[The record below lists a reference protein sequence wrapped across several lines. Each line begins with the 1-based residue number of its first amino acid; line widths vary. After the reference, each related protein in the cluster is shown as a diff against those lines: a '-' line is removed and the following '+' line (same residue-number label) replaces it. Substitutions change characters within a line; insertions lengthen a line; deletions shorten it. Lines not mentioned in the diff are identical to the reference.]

1 MKKSDLRR
9 IIKEEVIN
17 MIRGQYINEAFAD
30 PMIAKLARMRGID
43 KGRWNNFFKAFAK
56 THDIA
61 WDKLPKG
68 TLTKSNNVTNDPKIK
83 DGLVF
88 WMIDQEKPNP
98 YRNDRF
104 WDSSRTLR
112 PGVLAVTLNGKIQ
125 YIDSGGVGAKG
136 SGRGRSDA
144 SSAIGT
150 AGRGM
155 LMIKKLKDMADH
167 ILTMDFESFRGG
179 TTAVKAKR
187 AELKLGKDTFTDHR
201 SWKQANLKRYKSIL
215 DARVGSRD
223 QVDRMVGE
231 IVKIANEAIKEGME
245 VVKIGKYDYMM
256 TTVGGNEVTMDA
268 VTSGMSRT
276 LRMYAEYIRYAN
288 AAEKDKDNDW
298 GSSYNDDHAKDV
310 AGRIK
315 SAHNAFKT
323 GNGNKIDR
331 I

>member
-9 IIKEEVIN
+9 IIKEEVIGL
-17 MIRGQYINEAFAD
+17 IRGQYINEAFAD
-30 PMIAKLARMRGID
+30 PLLGKLARMRGIQA
-43 KGRWNNFFKAFAK
+43 GRWQNFFRSFAK

-68 TLTKSNNVTNDPKIK
+68 TLTKSTNMNDPKVK

-88 WMIDQEKPNP
+88 WMVDSEKPNP

-104 WDSSRTLR
+104 WDSNYTLR

-125 YIDSGGVGAKG
+125 YMDRGGVGAKG

-155 LMIKKLKDMADH
+155 LMVKKLKDMADS
-167 ILTMDFESFRGG
+167 LYTMDFESFRGG
-179 TTAVKAKR
+179 TTALKAKR
-187 AELKLGKDTFTDHR
+187 ADLKLGKDTFKDHKAWR
-201 SWKQANLKRYKSIL
+201 RANAERYKQIM

-223 QVDRMVGE
+223 TVDRMVGD

-256 TTVGGNEVTMDA
+256 TTVGGNEVTMEA

-288 AAEKDKDNDW
+288 AAEKDKEHEW
-298 GSSYNDDHAKDV
+298 KSTYNDDNAKDV

-315 SAHNAFKT
+315 KAHNAFKT
-323 GNGNKIDR
+323 GDGNKIDR

>member
-1 MKKSDLRR
+1 MKKSDIRR

-17 MIRGQYINEAFAD
+17 LIREQYNITEAFAD
-30 PMIAKLARMRGID
+30 PELAKLAKMRGMG
-43 KGRWNNFFKAFAK
+43 GRWQNFFRSFAK

-68 TLTKSNNVTNDPKIK
+68 TLTKSNNVTNDPRIK

-98 YRNDRF
+98 YASTRF
-104 WDSSRTLR
+104 WDSSYTLR

-125 YIDSGGVGAKG
+125 YMSRGGTSAKG
-136 SGRGRSDA
+136 GRGGSSPSDA
-144 SSAIGT
+144 IGS

-155 LMIKKLKDMADH
+155 LMVNKLKKMADSL
-167 ILTMDFESFRGG
+167 LTMDFESFRGG
-179 TTAVKAKR
+179 TTALKAKR

-201 SWKQANLKRYKSIL
+201 KWKQANLARYKSIL

-223 QVDRMVGE
+223 TVDRMVGE
-231 IVKIANEAIKEGME
+231 IVKIANEAVKEGME
-245 VVKIGKYDYMM
+245 VVKVGKYDYLM
-256 TTVGGNEVTMDA
+256 TTVNGNEVTMDS
-268 VTSGMSRT
+268 VTQAMSRT

-288 AAEKDKDNDW
+288 QAQKDKDSEWASD
-298 GSSYNDDHAKDV
+298 YNDKHAKDV

-315 SAHNAFKT
+315 KANVAFKK
-323 GNGNKIDR
+323 GNANDISR

>member
-1 MKKSDLRR
+1 MKKSELRR
-9 IIKEEVIN
+9 IIKDEVITV
-17 MIRGQYINEAFAD
+17 IRNQYINEAFAD
-30 PMIAKLARMRGID
+30 PLIAKLAKERGI
-43 KGRWNNFFKAFAK
+43 GNRWQSFFKAFAK

-68 TLTKSNNVTNDPKIK
+68 TLTKSNNVNSDPMIK
-83 DGLVF
+83 KGLVF
-88 WMIDQEKPNP
+88 WMVDQEKPNP
-98 YRNDRF
+98 YKSSRY
-104 WDSSRTLR
+104 WDSNYTLR

-125 YIDSGGVGAKG
+125 YQDRGGVGSKG

-144 SSAIGT
+144 SAAIGS

-155 LMIKKLKDMADH
+155 LMLKKLKEMADS
-167 ILTMDFESFRGG
+167 LYTMDFESFRGG
-179 TTAVKAKR
+179 TTALKAKR
-187 AELKLGKDTFTDHR
+187 ADLKLGKDTFKDHR
-201 SWKQANLKRYKSIL
+201 SWRRANAERYKSIL

-223 QVDRMVGE
+223 QVDRMVGD
-231 IVKIANEAIKEGME
+231 IVKIANEAIKTGME

-288 AAEKDKDNDW
+288 QAEKDKKQDW
-298 GSSYNDDHAKDV
+298 GGDYNDKHAKDV

-315 SAHNAFKT
+315 KAHNAFKT
-323 GNGNKIDR
+323 GDGNKIDR

>member
-9 IIKEEVIN
+9 IVREEVIG
-17 MIRGQYINEAFAD
+17 MIRNQYINEAFAD
-30 PMIAKLARMRGID
+30 PMIAKLAKERGI
-43 KGRWNNFFKAFAK
+43 GNRWHNFFKAFAK

-68 TLTKSNNVTNDPKIK
+68 TLTKSNNVTNDPRIK

-88 WMIDQEKPNP
+88 WMIDKEKPNP
-98 YRNDRF
+98 YASSRY
-104 WDSSRTLR
+104 WDSSYTLR

-125 YIDSGGVGAKG
+125 YMDRGGVGAKG

-144 SSAIGT
+144 SAAIGS

-155 LMIKKLKDMADH
+155 LMLKKIKEMADSL
-167 ILTMDFESFRGG
+167 LTMDFESFRGG
-179 TTAVKAKR
+179 TTAMKAKR
-187 AELKLGKDTFTDHR
+187 AELKLGKDTFTDYR
-201 SWKQANLKRYKSIL
+201 SWKRANLARYKSIL

-245 VVKIGKYDYMM
+245 VVKVGEYDYLM
-256 TTVGGNEVTMDA
+256 TTVGGNEVTLNS
-268 VTSGMSRT
+268 VTEAMTRT

-315 SAHNAFKT
+315 KANNAFKT
-323 GNGNKIDR
+323 GNANEISR

>member
-9 IIKEEVIN
+9 IIKEEVIGL
-17 MIRGQYINEAFAD
+17 IRGQYINEAFAD
-30 PMIAKLARMRGID
+30 PLLAKLSKERGI
-43 KGRWNNFFKAFAK
+43 GNRWQNFFKSFAK

-68 TLTKSNNVTNDPKIK
+68 TLTKSTNVTNDSRIK

-88 WMIDQEKPNP
+88 WMIDSEKPNP
-98 YRNDRF
+98 YASSRY
-104 WDSSRTLR
+104 WDSNRTLR

-125 YIDSGGVGAKG
+125 YMDRGGVGSKG
-136 SGRGRSDA
+136 SGRGRNDA
-144 SSAIGT
+144 SAALGT

-155 LMIKKLKDMADH
+155 LMLNKIKEMADH

-179 TTAVKAKR
+179 TTALKAKR
-187 AELKLGKDTFTDHR
+187 ADLKLGKDTFKDHR
-201 SWKQANLKRYKSIL
+201 AWRRANAERYKQIM

-223 QVDRMVGE
+223 TVDRMVGD

-288 AAEKDKDNDW
+288 QAEKDKKQDW
-298 GSSYNDDHAKDV
+298 GGDYNDKHAKDV

-315 SAHNAFKT
+315 KAHNAFKS